1 MNNLTVRHRT
11 SRSISI
17 LRRLG
22 PQRTLRTSRL
32 PKLILLLLL
41 ALMAACAPI
50 APETMPAAPPEPQS
64 LRPIPLGVGFIPNVQ
79 FAPFYVG
86 IEKGFFA
93 EEGIELS
100 LEYGFE
106 NDYLK
111 LVATDELQ
119 FMIASGD
126 QLVLGRAQELPV
138 RYVMNWYTSYPVT
151 VFAKADAGIH
161 EPADLAGRTVGVPG
175 PFGATYIALRALL
188 DVAGLTE
195 ADIQMESIGFTQ
207 ASAVS
212 EGLVDAAVDYA
223 VNGPVVLGNAGIET
237 VQIALDQYLQIPA
250 NGLVTNERT
259 LHEEPQLV
267 AGMARALQRS
277 IAYTLANPDEAF
289 EIALN
294 FVPEA
299 GGENEAANRL
309 VFDASLPY
317 WQPRP
322 DGAPGTTTDAEWQAV
337 AELLLRIGF
346 VDRLVPPEE
355 MYTNEFISDQ

>member
-1 MNNLTVRHRT
+1 MSS
-11 SRSISI
+11 SR
-17 LRRLG
+17 
-22 PQRTLRTSRL
+22 
-32 PKLILLLLL
+32 
-41 ALMAACAPI
+41 
-50 APETMPAAPPEPQS
+50 
-64 LRPIPLGVGFIPNVQ
+64 
-79 FAPFYVG
+79 PFYVG

-93 EEGIELS
+93 ERGIDLS

-151 VFAKADAGIH
+151 VFAKAGAGIH
-161 EPADLAGRTVGVPG
+161 EPADLAGRTIGVPG

-212 EGLVDAAVDYA
+212 EDLVDAAVDYA

-237 VQIALDQYLQIPA
+237 VQIPLDQYLQIPA

-259 LHEEPQLV
+259 LQEEPQLV
-267 AGMARALQRS
+267 EAMVRALQES
-277 IAYTLANPDEAF
+277 VAYTLANPDESFA
-289 EIALN
+289 IALN
-294 FVPEA
+294 LCA
-299 GGENEAANRL
+299 GGRRGKRSCQPAGVRRFTSFLAAAAAGRARRHHRFRMADGGRAPAAYRL
-309 VFDASLPY
+309 CGAA
-317 WQPRP
+317 RP
-322 DGAPGTTTDAEWQAV
+322 AGRDV
-337 AELLLRIGF
+337 H
-346 VDRLVPPEE
+346 
-355 MYTNEFISDQ
+355 

>member
-1 MNNLTVRHRT
+1 MRHYIDRHPT
-11 SRSISI
+11 APTNAISPRPAAAAPAG
-17 LRRLG
+17 LPRL
-22 PQRTLRTSRL
+22 L
-32 PKLILLLLL
+32 KLILLPLLV
-41 ALMAACAPI
+41 AAVAACAPI
-50 APETMPAAPPEPQS
+50 APAPPAEPQS
-64 LRPIPLGVGFIPNVQ
+64 LRPITLGVGFIPNVQ

-93 EEGIELS
+93 DRGVELS
-100 LEYGFE
+100 LDYGFE

-138 RYVMNWYTSYPVT
+138 RYVHNWYTSYPVT
-151 VFAKADAGIH
+151 VFAKAGAGIN

-212 EGLVDAAVDYA
+212 EDLVDAAVDYA

-237 VQIALDQYLQIPA
+237 VQIPLDQYLQIPA

-259 LHEEPQLV
+259 LQEEPQLV
-267 AGMARALQRS
+267 EAMVRALQES
-277 IAYTLANPDEAF
+277 VAYTLANPDESFA
-289 EIALN
+289 IALH

-309 VFDASLPY
+309 VFDASLPF

-322 DGAPGTTTDAEWQAV
+322 QGAPGATTDAEWQTV

-346 VDRLVPPEE
+346 VERLVQPEE
-355 MYTNEFISDQ
+355 MYTNEFIQ

>member
-1 MNNLTVRHRT
+1 MKNLTTRT
-11 SRSISI
+11 IS
-17 LRRLG
+17 LL
-22 PQRTLRTSRL
+22 QRPVAAQPSRL
-32 PKLILLLLL
+32 PRLIALLTL
-41 ALMAACAPI
+41 ALTAACAPI
-50 APETMPAAPPEPQS
+50 APEAEPTAPSEAQGP
-64 LRPIPLGVGFIPNVQ
+64 RPIALGVGFIPNVQ

-86 IEKGFFA
+86 IEKGLFA
-93 EEGIELS
+93 ENGIELS

-111 LVATDELQ
+111 LVATDEMQ

-151 VFAKADAGIH
+151 VFAKTDAGIH
-161 EPADLAGRTVGVPG
+161 RPEDLAGRRVGVPG
-175 PFGATYIALRALL
+175 PFGANYIALRALL

-223 VNGPVVLGNAGIET
+223 VNGPVVLGSAGIET
-237 VQIALDQYLQIPA
+237 VQITLDQHVQIPA

-259 LHEEPQLV
+259 LDEEPQLV
-267 AGMARALQRS
+267 AAMVRALQTS
-277 IAYTLANPDEAF
+277 IAYTLANPDDAF
-289 EIALN
+289 AIALK

-299 GGENEAANRL
+299 SGENEAANRL
-309 VFDASLPY
+309 VFDASLAF

-322 DGAPGTTTDAEWQAV
+322 DGAPGATTDAEWQAV
-337 AELLLRIGF
+337 AGLLLRIGF
-346 VDRLVPPEE
+346 VDRLVAPEE
-355 MYTNEFISDQ
+355 MYTNEFVHDR